1 MLAPSTQPSPQSH
14 APGSARGPLAHVPS
28 RWSDDAGGR
37 GMAGPFPQGGRMRRL
52 IRLSCLVGISAL
64 ALAAVTPIAESAA
77 ALPAQP
83 AIDGPGLPSHFDL
96 ARKDCVGTARNRTS
110 RVWYTVAN
118 GVLSDVYEPTI
129 DTTNLETMQFIVT
142 DGATFTDLQSRDMT
156 YTVSADDTGMVCTV
170 MSTAKSGRYR
180 LTATYLTDPRRDS
193 VLVATDLVQL
203 QPGSALKLY
212 VRVDPTI
219 GGNGGG
225 GTGSDQNSG
234 ADSATIDAGSGAL
247 VASDT
252 NTVTAAV
259 NRDYAVPTH
268 LAVLADRPFLEAT
281 SGYVG
286 SGSDGLVQLDQSHGF
301 TATSSDAPNG
311 NVVQTARLDTPA
323 NGKGVLSLSFGRSIQ
338 SAVTTAKAS
347 LSRPVAAVQSEYVG
361 GWKEYDRS
369 LVKPPTTFPGLSSD
383 RALRLRTAY
392 YLGANV
398 VKASEDKQ
406 FPGAVVASLASPW
419 GQAVSAGTASGGL
432 APYFGSYREVFS
444 RDLYEAFTGLLVAGD
459 LAMARA
465 TVRFLFERQ
474 QLADGRFPR
483 NSLVNGKAAPDTG
496 GDQLD
501 ETAYPILMA
510 WQAGLGGDTTLYT
523 DHIRKAADFLV
534 ARGPSFGSER
544 WEEQSGYSPST
555 IAAEIAGLVAAGKIA
570 DMHSDA
576 NRARVYRAVAD
587 PFQRSIKDWTVT
599 ESGPYTTQ
607 PYFLRL
613 SKTGD
618 PNAAIPY
625 GLGNGGPTVDQRAVI
640 DAGFLE
646 LSRLGI
652 LPASD
657 SDVARTLPIVD
668 DVISRITPSGRSFYR
683 YGVAID
689 AVTRDGTEDGYGDCY
704 EPDATACD
712 PSGKP
717 WPGPNAS
724 DSRVNHGSG
733 HLWPV
738 LSGERAEQ
746 FLQTGDQAGA
756 ATLLDALDRY
766 SSGVGLVPEQAW
778 ENADL
783 AASPFGSPPET
794 ASIGYRRGGPAG
806 SAAPLTWAQA
816 QAVRLTLALG
826 AGRPLE
832 QPDVVRARYVD
843 AAPPGR
849 APLTVTEPAAG
860 SEVTETTTTVRGTTA
875 PRAAV
880 TVSASNLDTGAT
892 SVVAAAADAAGAFEV
907 QVSLDNGVTA
917 LTTTVTAGNATGYDQ
932 RSVFR
937 DVVTG
942 TLVLDSADPDGD
954 DNGPGNFAYP
964 TSGDFKPGAF
974 DLQRFQVF
982 DTGSEIVLR
991 ARIRNLDP
999 TFGQTN
1005 GAQLLDVYVRD
1016 PSASPTSTAP
1026 AFPQRNYT
1034 IAANS
1039 AWTQRI
1045 EVQGFAPVV
1054 WVRADGSA
1062 LPGATFV
1069 ANSLSRY
1076 ITVRLPKAAFGT
1088 PGSGWV
1094 FTVVLHGQDGFSQ
1107 DQARGFAP
1115 TPESFLFGVCAAPNP
1130 ADARC
1135 GVPPSDEPKAIDVI
1149 TPPGVDQATE
1159 LDVTQGPVVLTG
1171 QAVP

>member
-1 MLAPSTQPSPQSH
+1 
-14 APGSARGPLAHVPS
+14 
-28 RWSDDAGGR
+28 
-37 GMAGPFPQGGRMRRL
+37 MRRL
-52 IRLSCLVGISAL
+52 IRLGCLAGISAL
-64 ALAAVTPIAESAA
+64 VLAAVTPITTSAA
-77 ALPAQP
+77 ALPAQ
-83 AIDGPGLPSHFDL
+83 AATDGPGQLSHFDL

-129 DTTNLETMQFIVT
+129 DTTNLDTMQFIVT

-156 YTVSADDTGMVCTV
+156 YTVSADETGMVCTV
-170 MSTAKSGRYR
+170 TSTAKSGRYQ

-193 VLVATDLVQL
+193 VLVATDLMQL
-203 QPGSALKLY
+203 QPGGALKLY

-225 GTGSDQNSG
+225 GTGNDQNSG

-286 SGSDGLVQLDQSHGF
+286 SASDGLVQLDQSHGL

-323 NGKGVLSLSFGRSIQ
+323 NGRGVLSLSFGRSIPD
-338 SAVTTAKAS
+338 AVATAKAS
-347 LSRPVAAVQSEYVG
+347 LSRPVTPVQSEYVR
-361 GWKEYDRS
+361 GWQEYDRG
-369 LVKPPTTFPGLSSD
+369 LIKPPTTFAGRSSD
-383 RALRLRTAY
+383 RALRLRAAY

-459 LAMARA
+459 LPTARA

-510 WQAGLGGDTTLYT
+510 WQAGLGDDTALYT

-534 ARGPSFGSER
+534 ARGPSFGAER

-555 IAAEIAGLVAAGKIA
+555 IAAEIAGLVAAGEIA
-570 DMHSDA
+570 DRHGDHD
-576 NRARVYRAVAD
+576 RAQAYRAVAD
-587 PFQRSIKDWTVT
+587 HFQRSIKGWTVT
-599 ESGPYTTQ
+599 DSGPYSTQ

-618 PNAAIPY
+618 PNAAISY

-646 LSRLGI
+646 LTRLGI
-652 LPASD
+652 LPPQDA
-657 SDVARTLPIVD
+657 DVARTLPIVD
-668 DVISRITPSGRSFYR
+668 DVIARDTPSGRSFYR

-689 AVTRDGTEDGYGDCY
+689 VPTRNGTEDGYGDCY

-724 DSRVNHGSG
+724 DGRVNQGSG

-746 FLQTGDQAGA
+746 LLQTGDRAGA

-832 QPDVVRARYVD
+832 QPDIVRARYVD

-875 PRAAV
+875 PGAAV

-917 LTTTVTAGNATGYDQ
+917 LTTTVTAGNTTGYDQ

-954 DNGPGNFAYP
+954 DNGPGTFAYP
-964 TSGDFKPGAF
+964 TFGEFKPGAF

-982 DTGSEIVLR
+982 DSGSEIVLR

-999 TFGQTN
+999 TFGQAN

-1026 AFPQRNYT
+1026 AFPSRRYT
-1034 IAANS
+1034 IAADS
-1039 AWTQRI
+1039 AWTQRV
-1045 EVQGFAPVV
+1045 EVEAFAPVV
-1054 WVRADGSA
+1054 WARADGTA
-1062 LPGATFV
+1062 VPGATFV

-1076 ITVRLPKAAFGT
+1076 ITVRLPKAQFGT
-1088 PGSGWV
+1088 PGTGWV
-1094 FTVVLHGQDGFSQ
+1094 FTVVLHGQDGFSPDQ
-1107 DQARGFAP
+1107 DRARAFAP
-1115 TPESFLFGVCAAPNP
+1115 TPQSFLFGVCAAPNP

-1135 GVPPSDEPKAIDVI
+1135 QVDPNTEPKAIDVI

-1159 LDVTQGPVVLTG
+1159 LDVTRGPVVLTG
-1171 QAVP
+1171 QTVP